1 MLTRSV
7 GSAIMFSSTHM
18 FTSHSPPTQRP
29 SLMNRSTTYKYPVN
43 ARQMA
48 HFQTSIVAAA
58 EVYRLV
64 FSWTVYV
71 VERLLGLFLKSL
83 VVANDGRGCGEKVL
97 PDARSSK

>member
-48 HFQTSIVAAA
+48 HFHTSIVAAA
-58 EVYRLV
+58 VVDRLV
-64 FSWTVYV
+64 FSWTIYV
-71 VERLLGLFLKSL
+71 EEILGLFLKSL
-83 VVANDGRGCGEKVL
+83 VVKNDDRGCGEEVL
-97 PDARSSK
+97 PDACSSK